1 MKNNSFNKDEKEVKE
16 FIKLMQS
23 LEKEQQAGLLIMING
38 AGLMSGQKKKA
49 T

>member
-1 MKNNSFNKDEKEVKE
+1 MKQEKENKEELEE
-16 FIKLMQS
+16 FIKLIQS

-38 AGLMSGQKKKA
+38 ANLMSGQKKKA